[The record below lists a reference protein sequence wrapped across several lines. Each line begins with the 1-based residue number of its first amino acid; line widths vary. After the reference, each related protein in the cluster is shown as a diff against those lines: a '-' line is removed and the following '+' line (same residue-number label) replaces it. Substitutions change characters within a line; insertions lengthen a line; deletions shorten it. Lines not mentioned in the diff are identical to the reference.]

1 MDTIFLLFA
10 NSFQSSSQMVANC
23 SMDATK
29 GSNAVSANWLWLLI
43 WILLI
48 FAKYIFTN
56 LLLILTKLIK
66 YLRIAVRMRHK
77 NFKKSNALE
86 LVRAL
91 TWTQYFYY
99 LRIVSK
105 TIAKCLRIAMWMR
118 QKVLMLYLQTDF
130 HF

>member
-1 MDTIFLLFA
+1 
-10 NSFQSSSQMVANC
+10 
-23 SMDATK
+23 
-29 GSNAVSANWLWLLI
+29 
-43 WILLI
+43 
-48 FAKYIFTN
+48 
-56 LLLILTKLIK
+56 
-66 YLRIAVRMRHK
+66 MRHK

-118 QKVLMLYLQTDF
+118 QKVLMLYLQTEFDF
-130 HF
+130 